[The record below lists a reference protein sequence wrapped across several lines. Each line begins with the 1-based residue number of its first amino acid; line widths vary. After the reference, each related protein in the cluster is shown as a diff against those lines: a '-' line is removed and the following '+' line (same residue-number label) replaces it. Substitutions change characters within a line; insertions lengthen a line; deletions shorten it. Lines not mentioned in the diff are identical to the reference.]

1 MQNNFFCVKRAL
13 TDGDLKQFETEYN
26 IAMPLKI
33 REHYLKYNGGYPE
46 RNVFC
51 SVEDERQYIVN
62 IGDGEQKICNY
73 KGIHEC

>member
-51 SVEDERQYIVN
+51 SVED
-62 IGDGEQKICNY
+62 
-73 KGIHEC
+73 

>member
-1 MQNNFFCVKRAL
+1 MQNNFFGVKRAL

-26 IAMPLKI
+26 IAMPLTI

-62 IGDGEQKICNY
+62 FFRAKYWRWRAKNL
-73 KGIHEC
+73 